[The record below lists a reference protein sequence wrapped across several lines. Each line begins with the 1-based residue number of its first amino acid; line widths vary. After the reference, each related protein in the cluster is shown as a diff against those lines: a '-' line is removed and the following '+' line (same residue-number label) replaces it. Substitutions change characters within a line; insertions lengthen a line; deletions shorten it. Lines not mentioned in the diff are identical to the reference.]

1 MPQIEEARPVATD
14 AGVTELWDSA
24 LDIVKGELNE
34 LVFKTW
40 FRVAEPLGMIG
51 TEMVVSVPNAWG
63 RDWLRTRYSGLLSAA
78 LSQVSGEQ
86 IGVKFV
92 IRSTEDAPDQSNE
105 QALAPESAASAE
117 GPVSPVGDVTVMERH
132 EEQPLAPVEAHR
144 SPGPQETSGL
154 SNRYTFD
161 RFVSGDSNQLAYA
174 CALAVAE
181 TPAYKYNPLFIYG
194 GSGLGKTHLLQAIG
208 HYISTYYPHL
218 RVRYIDA
225 HHMVDDFTDSI
236 RSKGMDGFR
245 RRYPENDVLL
255 VDDIQALIAK
265 KETQEEFFRT
275 FKLLH
280 DTHKQIVLTSD
291 RPPYELETLHERLI
305 SRFNHGM
312 IADINPPELE
322 TRVAI
327 LKRKVEAE
335 RGLPVPS
342 EVLTL
347 IAERASGNVRELE
360 GALLRVRAFAAL
372 TPEKRI
378 TLEGARDVLKGM
390 FPERTVRQISIQT
403 IQNEVCRHF
412 GLSKDDLLGNKRSQN
427 IVFPRQV
434 AMYLSRELTDLSL
447 PRIGAEF
454 GGKDHT
460 TVMHATSKISKQ
472 LVERR
477 AVLDDIQMLTTAIR
491 QKS

>member
-1 MPQIEEARPVATD
+1 MGEDYHVQQIEEVAPAAPREEVVD
-14 AGVTELWDSA
+14 LWERA
-24 LDIVKGELNE
+24 LAVVKGELSE
-34 LVFKTW
+34 LVFNTW
-40 FRVAEPLGMIG
+40 FRVAEPLGMVG
-51 TEMVVSVPNAWG
+51 SEVVIAVPNKWG
-63 RDWLRTRYSGLLSAA
+63 RDWLANRYSGLLAAA
-78 LSQVSGEQ
+78 LSQVSGET
-86 IGVKFV
+86 ISVRFV
-92 IRSTEDAPDQSNE
+92 IR
-105 QALAPESAASAE
+105 APEDSMSEVVIDEIGATEYEATASPSAVLTIA
-117 GPVSPVGDVTVMERH
+117 D
-132 EEQPLAPVEAHR
+132 
-144 SPGPQETSGL
+144 PGPHPDTDHGHETQDMSGL
-154 SNRYTFD
+154 RSRYTFD

-218 RVRYIDA
+218 RIRYIDA

-236 RSKGMDGFR
+236 RSKSMDSFR
-245 RRYPENDVLL
+245 RRYRENDVLL

-280 DTHKQIVLTSD
+280 DGHKQIVLTSD

-327 LKRKVEAE
+327 LKRKVEADP
-335 RGLPVPS
+335 GIPVPE

-372 TPEKRI
+372 KPPHRV
-378 TLEGARDVLKGM
+378 TLEDARDVLKGM

-403 IQNEVCRHF
+403 IQNEVCRYF
-412 GLSKDDLLGNKRSQN
+412 NLSKDDLLGNKRQQN
-427 IVFPRQV
+427 IVLPRQI
-434 AMYLSRELTDLSL
+434 AMYLSRELTELSL

-460 TVMHATSKISKQ
+460 TVIHANSKITK
-472 LVERR
+472 LIGEKRE
-477 AVLDDIQMLTTAIR
+477 VLNDVQVLTTAIR

>member
-1 MPQIEEARPVATD
+1 MPQVEDVPLVTPVGD
-14 AGVTELWDSA
+14 VSELWERA
-24 LDIVKGELNE
+24 LADIRGELNE
-34 LVFKTW
+34 LVFNTW

-51 TEMVVSVPNAWG
+51 SDVVVAVPNAWG
-63 RDWLRTRYSGLLSAA
+63 RDWLRNRYSGLLATA
-78 LSQVSGEQ
+78 LSDVSGET
-86 IGVKFV
+86 IGVRFV
-92 IRSTEDAPDQSNE
+92 IRTTEDTSIKSLDDAAEERDHDPEPSVVAPRETIERRSD
-105 QALAPESAASAE
+105 PERL
-117 GPVSPVGDVTVMERH
+117 DVQGE
-132 EEQPLAPVEAHR
+132 
-144 SPGPQETSGL
+144 SSGL
-154 SNRYTFD
+154 RSRYTFD

-181 TPAYKYNPLFIYG
+181 TPAHKYNPLFIYG

-218 RVRYIDA
+218 RIRYIDA

-236 RSKGMDGFR
+236 RSKSMDAFR
-245 RRYPENDVLL
+245 RRYRENDVLL
-255 VDDIQALIAK
+255 VDDVQALIAK

-280 DTHKQIVLTSD
+280 DGHKQIVLTSD

-327 LKRKVEAE
+327 LKRKVEADP
-335 RGLPVPS
+335 GIPVPE

-372 TPEKRI
+372 KPVKRI
-378 TLEGARDVLKGM
+378 TVEDARDVLKGM

-403 IQNEVCRHF
+403 IQNEVCRYF
-412 GLSKDDLLGNKRSQN
+412 NLSKDDLLGNKRSQN
-427 IVFPRQV
+427 IVLPRQI
-434 AMYLSRELTDLSL
+434 AMYLSRELTELSL

-460 TVMHATSKISKQ
+460 TVIHANSKLTKLLGEKREILNDVQ
-472 LVERR
+472 
-477 AVLDDIQMLTTAIR
+477 ILTTAIR

>member
-1 MPQIEEARPVATD
+1 
-14 AGVTELWDSA
+14 
-24 LDIVKGELNE
+24 
-34 LVFKTW
+34 
-40 FRVAEPLGMIG
+40 
-51 TEMVVSVPNAWG
+51 
-63 RDWLRTRYSGLLSAA
+63 
-78 LSQVSGEQ
+78 
-86 IGVKFV
+86 
-92 IRSTEDAPDQSNE
+92 
-105 QALAPESAASAE
+105 
-117 GPVSPVGDVTVMERH
+117 
-132 EEQPLAPVEAHR
+132 
-144 SPGPQETSGL
+144 
-154 SNRYTFD
+154 
-161 RFVSGDSNQLAYA
+161 VSGDSNQLAYA

-181 TPAYKYNPLFIYG
+181 TPAHKYNPLFIYG

-218 RVRYIDA
+218 RIRYIDA

-236 RSKGMDGFR
+236 RSKSMDGFR
-245 RRYPENDVLL
+245 RRYRENDVLL
-255 VDDIQALIAK
+255 VDDVQALIAK

-280 DTHKQIVLTSD
+280 DGHKQIVLTSD

-327 LKRKVEAE
+327 LKRKVEADP
-335 RGLPVPS
+335 GIPVPE

-372 TPEKRI
+372 KPVKRI
-378 TLEGARDVLKGM
+378 TVEDARDVLKGM

-403 IQNEVCRHF
+403 IQNEVCRYF
-412 GLSKDDLLGNKRSQN
+412 NLSKDDLLGNKRSQN
-427 IVFPRQV
+427 IVLPRQI
-434 AMYLSRELTDLSL
+434 AMYLSRELTELSL

-460 TVMHATSKISKQ
+460 TVIHANSKITKLLGEKREILNDVQ
-472 LVERR
+472 
-477 AVLDDIQMLTTAIR
+477 ILTTAIR

>member
-1 MPQIEEARPVATD
+1 MPQVEEAAAIVTD
-14 AGVTELWDSA
+14 AGVAELWAGA

-34 LVFKTW
+34 LVFNTW
-40 FRVAEPLGMIG
+40 FRVAEPLGMLESDMI
-51 TEMVVSVPNAWG
+51 VSVPNAWG

-78 LSQVSGEQ
+78 LSQVSGEH

-92 IRSTEDAPDQSNE
+92 VRASEDAGEP
-105 QALAPESAASAE
+105 AVVESAA
-117 GPVSPVGDVTVMERH
+117 
-132 EEQPLAPVEAHR
+132 APVAAEPEIVVQQRPAEPR
-144 SPGPQETSGL
+144 GIDRPMLTQEPQDPSGL

-181 TPAYKYNPLFIYG
+181 TPGFKYNPLFIYG

-245 RRYPENDVLL
+245 RRYRENDVLL

-275 FKLLH
+275 FKMLH
-280 DTHKQIVLTSD
+280 DKNKQIVLTSD
-291 RPPYELETLHERLI
+291 RPPFELETLHERLI

-327 LKRKVEAE
+327 LKRKIESE
-335 RGLPVPS
+335 PGLPVPS

-378 TLEGARDVLKGM
+378 TIEGARDVLKGM

-403 IQNEVCRHF
+403 IQNEVCRYF
-412 GLSKDDLLGNKRSQN
+412 GLTKDDLLGNKRQQN

-434 AMYLSRELTDLSL
+434 AMYLARELTDLSL

-460 TVMHATSKISKQ
+460 TVMHATSKITKQ

-477 AVLDDIQMLTTAIR
+477 AVLDDIQVLTTSIR

>member
-1 MPQIEEARPVATD
+1 MPQVED
-14 AGVTELWDSA
+14 APAVMSDTGVGELWAGA

-34 LVFKTW
+34 LVFNTW
-40 FRVAEPLGMIG
+40 FRVAEPLGMLDSDLI
-51 TEMVVSVPNAWG
+51 VSLPNAWG

-86 IGVKFV
+86 IGVRFV
-92 IRSTEDAPDQSNE
+92 VRPPEESSDQPPAEPPAESPTARVAAEPQLETVENERRRGPRAPDG
-105 QALAPESAASAE
+105 PMPAAE
-117 GPVSPVGDVTVMERH
+117 
-132 EEQPLAPVEAHR
+132 
-144 SPGPQETSGL
+144 PQDPSGL
-154 SNRYTFD
+154 STRYTFD

-181 TPAYKYNPLFIYG
+181 TPAFKYNPLFIYG

-245 RRYPENDVLL
+245 RRYRENDVLL

-327 LKRKVEAE
+327 LKRKIESE
-335 RGLPVPS
+335 PGLPVPS

-378 TLEGARDVLKGM
+378 TIEGARDVLKGM

-403 IQNEVCRHF
+403 IQNEVCRYF
-412 GLSKDDLLGNKRSQN
+412 GLSKDDLLGNKRQQN

-460 TVMHATSKISKQ
+460 TVMHANSKISKL

-477 AVLDDIQMLTTAIR
+477 AVLDDIQVLTTSIR